1 VIDPPTFA
9 RPRLGISRCIE
20 FDHCRYNGE
29 MIGSEIVRRLKE
41 HADFAPVCPEA
52 EIGLGIPRDPIRIVL
67 KGTERRLVQP
77 STGRDVTDNMTVFS
91 HQFLEELGEMDGFIL
106 KSRSPSC
113 GVRDVRVYP
122 DKQGAIAINK
132 GSGLFGGEVLDRL
145 RWLPVEDEA
154 RLRNIKLG
162 EHFLTGAFTLA
173 SFRGLKAAEMVDLIA
188 FHSRNKLLLMMYS
201 QQELKILGNIVANR
215 DGRSVPATVNAYRD
229 HLRSALHQP
238 PRCNAPINVLMHALG
253 YFSGQLKKE
262 EKAFFLETL
271 RMYRDSR
278 VPLSVC
284 LNLMRSYIIRF
295 GNEYLE
301 AQTFFR
307 PFPEGILEVGIT
319 DSCDW
324 REMSV

>member
-1 VIDPPTFA
+1 MTSSPTFA

-20 FDHCRYNGE
+20 FGRCRYNGE
-29 MIGSEIVRRLKE
+29 MIGSEFVRRLKE
-41 HADFAPVCPEA
+41 HADLVPVCPEV

-67 KGTERRLVQP
+67 RDGQKRLVQP
-77 STGRDVTDNMTVFS
+77 STDRDVTDTMAAFS
-91 HQFLEELGEMDGFIL
+91 QKFLNELGEVEGFIL

-113 GVRDVRVYP
+113 GTRDVRVYP
-122 DKQGAIAINK
+122 DKKVAVPIDKESGMF
-132 GSGLFGGEVLDRL
+132 GSEVLERL
-145 RWLPVEDEA
+145 RGLPVEDEA

-173 SFRGLKAAEMVDLIA
+173 SFRGLNDPGMVDLIA

-201 QQELKILGNIVANR
+201 QKELKVLGNIVANHEGREVSALR
-215 DGRSVPATVNAYRD
+215 DDYRD
-229 HLRSALHQP
+229 HLRVALYHP
-238 PRCNAPINVLMHALG
+238 PRCNAPVNVLMHALG
-253 YFSGQLKKE
+253 YFSGQLKRE

-271 RMYRDSR
+271 QMYRDSR

-295 GNEYLE
+295 GNDYLD